1 MDIFDVTEVH
11 ATSKGIIDVGS
22 VTIYMDNQ
30 EFIFDTEEE
39 IINGNH
45 DFKVFLS
52 LMTDNEILK
61 LNVNDETG
69 QVLDEQFVNFIYE
82 RYQELTKI

>member
-11 ATSKGIIDVGS
+11 ANSKGIIDVGS

-30 EFIFDTEEE
+30 EFMFDTEEE

>member
-30 EFIFDTEEE
+30 EFMFDTEEE